1 MSRRQDEM
9 DAAADAVLARPAA
22 AAPAAPTSNGPSR
35 TRPVRLSVDLGKETY
50 RELKAYP
57 DELGIPEQLGR
68 AQVPTMEIMRA
79 LVDELLTN
87 EDVRDA
93 VAARLIRTLKK

>member
-9 DAAADAVLARPAA
+9 DAAADAVLARTP
-22 AAPAAPTSNGPSR
+22 AAPATRTNGPSR
-35 TRPVRLSVDLGKETY
+35 SRPVRLSVDIGKETY
-50 RELKAYP
+50 REIKAFP
-57 DELGIPEQLGR
+57 DELRIPEQIGR
-68 AQVPTMEIMRA
+68 AQVPTMDVMRA

-87 EDVRDA
+87 DEVRAA

>member
-22 AAPAAPTSNGPSR
+22 AEPAKSGPSR
-35 TRPVRLSVDLGKETY
+35 SRPVRLSVDIGTETY
-50 RELKAYP
+50 RELKAFP
-57 DELGIPEQLGR
+57 DELRIPEQVGR
-68 AQVPTMEIMRA
+68 AQVPTMDIMRA

-87 EDVRDA
+87 DEVREA
-93 VAARLIRTLKK
+93 VAGRLIRTLKK

>member
-22 AAPAAPTSNGPSR
+22 AAPAPRSNGPSR
-35 TRPVRLSVDLGKETY
+35 TRPVRLSVDITKTTY
-50 RELKAYP
+50 QDVKAYP
-57 DELGIPEQLGR
+57 DELRIPEQVGR
-68 AQVPTMEIMRA
+68 VSIPTMEVMRA

-87 EDVRDA
+87 DEVRAA